1 MAEKAPIT
9 FSLYGFVNA
18 QESVMHAAFAHADQW
33 ARPWKLT
40 KNLAD
45 ARVIFVNLTSESEY
59 EYLESLE
66 QDYPLTEI
74 VAFSSTRPL
83 KAKWHLVRQP
93 NGKASALG
101 LSQLVLKIAHSLKN
115 DLKKNSQPN
124 AGLITSVEETKIT
137 TPSEL
142 TSILVDEGGVD
153 PESNDIQ
160 PFFNS
165 LDSLLDSKP
174 NSKRKRFNES

>member
-1 MAEKAPIT
+1 MAVKAPIT

-18 QESVMHAAFAHADQW
+18 QESVMQAAFANADHW

-40 KNLAD
+40 KNLSD
-45 ARVIFVNLTSESEY
+45 ARVIFVNITTESEY
-59 EYLESLE
+59 EYLENLE
-66 QDYPLTEI
+66 QDFPQSEI
-74 VAFSSTRPL
+74 VAFSSTRPP

-115 DLKKNSQPN
+115 ELTKKPQLKEMLINSE
-124 AGLITSVEETKIT
+124 EETKIPK
-137 TPSEL
+137 PSEPTL
-142 TSILVDEGGVD
+142 ILADEGID
-153 PESNDIQ
+153 QESRDIL
-160 PFFNS
+160 PFFNT

-174 NSKRKRFNES
+174 NEKRKRFNES

>member
-1 MAEKAPIT
+1 MAEKVPIT

-18 QESVMHAAFAHADQW
+18 QEIVMQAAFAYADQW

-45 ARVIFVNLTSESEY
+45 ARVIFVNLTSESEI
-59 EYLESLE
+59 EYLGNLE
-66 QDYPLTEI
+66 QDFPQSEI

-115 DLKKNSQPN
+115 ELTKNPQLKS
-124 AGLITSVEETKIT
+124 GLITSVEETKVT
-137 TPSEL
+137 TPFEP
-142 TSILVDEGGVD
+142 TSILAH
-153 PESNDIQ
+153 ESADQESDDIQ
-160 PFFNS
+160 PFFNT